1 MGHHCEPFAHFSISE
16 YKAKHKMICAEAV
29 KPEEILWKPREN
41 PSQTE
46 KPARNL
52 EILQS
57 EVFPGYPRESAAQK
71 VIPNKNAAGASH
83 PSRIVRGPS
92 DSPRPPLTR
101 RDDASGPTALPR
113 ECRICQSW
121 LHSRS
126 CDHKAQPL
134 RGPAAHSHSRSGIGE
149 EAATPGQPVRVRTR
163 FQYVPRRFTLENH
176 RLLQAL
182 PQSSG
187 KLRKLSRFRCTHSQ
201 SEPRRSQ

>member
-1 MGHHCEPFAHFSISE
+1 MLSSRIAPRIERSASTFAGRLLIVYSEVAMGHHCEPFAHFSISE
-16 YKAKHKMICAEAV
+16 YKAKRKMICAEAV

-46 KPARNL
+46 SLRGTSRFCNPKL
-52 EILQS
+52 FF
-57 EVFPGYPRESAAQK
+57 VYPRKSAAKK

-92 DSPRPPLTR
+92 DSPHPPLAR

-126 CDHKAQPL
+126 CDHNAQPL
-134 RGPAAHSHSRSGIGE
+134 RGPAGHSPSLAGRGGGRQAPGHHSRS
-149 EAATPGQPVRVRTR
+149 
-163 FQYVPRRFTLENH
+163 
-176 RLLQAL
+176 
-182 PQSSG
+182 
-187 KLRKLSRFRCTHSQ
+187 
-201 SEPRRSQ
+201 